1 MVEPGARETKITGS
15 ASSSAGSDA
24 GVMKKKKKKTTTKL
38 VVAGRKVDEKDKKQL
53 DYKCRSSSGGDEWCK
68 VESRHQC
75 TEPESPSYRLA
86 LRSLFS
92 CRNSSHA
99 GHHRAPDCKK
109 LGCNSA
115 ASICKV
121 KQDNLMH
128 TRRPE
133 EELKV
138 KDKPPLAE
146 PYCKRRASVSAC
158 NISSERSV
166 KKSVKQQE
174 AQASSCLLS
183 SASASSSSSTAG
195 GGGGSFRGMQQLSLR
210 RLSGCYECHMVVDP
224 ISGVFR
230 DSSSM
235 RATICSCPD
244 CGEIFVRPDS
254 LHLHQAIRHAGHYTA
269 KLNCILHAL
278 CTRVMVWCALSFP
291 DYHDEM
297 RSTSIYP
304 CKLLHKS
311 SCGGPV
317 VPGVSELGAEDTSRN
332 IISIIFQS
340 SWLKKQSP
348 VCAIDRILKVHN
360 AARTLARFDD
370 YRDAVKAKAHRHLHP
385 RCTADGNELLRFHCA
400 TLSCDLG
407 LHGATHL
414 CDHHSCAACSV
425 IRHGFRP
432 PTPGAGIRTMATSGR
447 AHDAVV
453 SEGDRR
459 AMLVCRV
466 IAGRVRREE
475 PAAPEDEYDSVAGTA
490 PGLYSNLDDLDV
502 FNPTAILPCFV
513 VVYRA

>member
-1 MVEPGARETKITGS
+1 MVEPGRARETKVTAS

-24 GVMKKKKKKTTTKL
+24 AVMKKKKKKKKKL
-38 VVAGRKVDEKDKKQL
+38 VVASRKVDEKDKKQV
-53 DYKCRSSSGGDEWCK
+53 DYKCSRSSGRDECCK
-68 VESRHQC
+68 VESRHQQC

-92 CRNSSHA
+92 CRNSSSSSHA
-99 GHHRAPDCKK
+99 GHHHHRAADGKK
-109 LGCNSA
+109 LGCNS

-121 KQDNLMH
+121 KQDNPMQQH
-128 TRRPE
+128 MRRAE
-133 EELKV
+133 DELKV
-138 KDKPPLAE
+138 KDKPPVAE

-166 KKSVKQQE
+166 KKSVKQQQQE
-174 AQASSCLLS
+174 ASSSLQSSASISASSC
-183 SASASSSSSTAG
+183 SSTA

-254 LHLHQAIRHAGHYTA
+254 LHLHQSIRHA
-269 KLNCILHAL
+269 
-278 CTRVMVWCALSFP
+278 
-291 DYHDEM
+291 
-297 RSTSIYP
+297 
-304 CKLLHKS
+304 
-311 SCGGPV
+311 
-317 VPGVSELGAEDTSRN
+317 VSELGAEDTSRN

-370 YRDAVKAKAHRHLHP
+370 YRAAVKAKAMAHRHP

-414 CDHHSCAACSV
+414 CDHLSCAACAI

-432 PTPGAGIRTMATSGR
+432 PAPGAGIRTMATSGR

-453 SEGDRR
+453 SSGSEGDRR

-475 PAAPEDEYDSVAGTA
+475 AAAAEEEEEEEEEYDSVAGTT
-490 PGLYSNLDDLDV
+490 PGLYSNLDELDV
-502 FNPTAILPCFV
+502 FNSTAILPCFV